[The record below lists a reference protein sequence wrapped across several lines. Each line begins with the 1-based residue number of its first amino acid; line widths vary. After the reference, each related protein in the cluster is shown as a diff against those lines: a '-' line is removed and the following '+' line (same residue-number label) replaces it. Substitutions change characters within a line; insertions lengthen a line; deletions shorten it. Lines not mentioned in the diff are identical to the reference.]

1 MLRWAFREAR
11 WRLAVGG
18 AIALTTPAWL
28 PDAPSP
34 RLWSLAAFALLAPW
48 LVLGR
53 DARRVEAD
61 LRTPLASTRGLPRW
75 VAAELA
81 PPLLVVAAGALVGTG
96 LDLPAAAPLFAWG
109 AFLVCLA
116 DALDRRSAR
125 AGAAWV
131 GVLVVGL
138 VVLAAPLWVAG
149 WLGGLP
155 LARHPRRGPAPCR
168 RRPRRQRPR
177 HAPGSAAVPVE
188 PERRRRSPSAPVV
201 ARGGRLPRPRRR
213 RELGRRSE
221 RPAARH
227 RLGRG
232 RPRPLACTDDPGGR
246 EMKRFPT
253 GRGPAGA
260 GRGRPAAFAGEP
272 WTPPWS
278 IRPRRASTPACTSCA
293 TSRMTTAPTATTPA

>member
-149 WLGGLP
+149 WLGGASHWPGTLAVGLHPAAAALAGSGHATLQDPLLYRWSLSGVVEVRPLP
-155 LARHPRRGPAPCR
+155 WWPAVVAFLALAAVASWGAVQSA
-168 RRPRRQRPR
+168 RRPVTAWAGGARARSR
-177 HAPGSAAVPVE
+177 APMTLEA
-188 PERRRRSPSAPVV
+188 ER
-201 ARGGRLPRPRRR
+201 
-213 RELGRRSE
+213 
-221 RPAARH
+221 
-227 RLGRG
+227 
-232 RPRPLACTDDPGGR
+232 
-246 EMKRFPT
+246 
-253 GRGPAGA
+253 
-260 GRGRPAAFAGEP
+260 
-272 WTPPWS
+272 
-278 IRPRRASTPACTSCA
+278 
-293 TSRMTTAPTATTPA
+293 